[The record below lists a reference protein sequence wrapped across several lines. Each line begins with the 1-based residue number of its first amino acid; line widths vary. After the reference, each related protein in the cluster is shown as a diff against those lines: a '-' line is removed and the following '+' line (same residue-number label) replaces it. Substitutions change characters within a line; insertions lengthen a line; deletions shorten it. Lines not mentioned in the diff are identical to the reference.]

1 MFYGIPYYIYSES
14 EGFVYSVDSMRMTFT
29 IDNDVSEKI
38 FQSDL
43 EYLHRIFSCIDL
55 QSDPEISHR
64 KIVFE
69 ANYKSDSFKH
79 LVAFVVISL
88 SSEDGANGFIHF
100 NPNRLFKSPRAYFE
114 IKHFLSLCSSVT
126 VKKCDVAIDM
136 PYDITSLTPLKS
148 RKNMIIYVESQKNY
162 TFYWGKR
169 NDEGYAKLYSKSL
182 KNKLDEAVT
191 RLEITLGNPDEGDWE
206 KVLLNSIPP
215 IFMPPYK
222 TGNSKVKLRSH
233 ELVIIRLANGF
244 LNGILQRTTLF
255 RILELYEDKAR
266 RKIVKDIL
274 LAGSQ
279 QLQVDFNAIKRVV
292 REVINDI
299 MANRSD

>member
-1 MFYGIPYYIYSES
+1 MFYGIPYFKYIES
-14 EGFVYSVDSMRMTFT
+14 NDYVYSIDSVYTAFT
-29 IDNDVSEKI
+29 LGKEDTEKM
-38 FQSDL
+38 FQSLD
-43 EYLHRIFSCIDL
+43 YLHELFSCINFKC
-55 QSDPEISHR
+55 DPDVITHR
-64 KIVFE
+64 IVFE
-69 ANYKSDSFKH
+69 ANYKCDSYSNLIAHIGIFRVSDD
-79 LVAFVVISL
+79 
-88 SSEDGANGFIHF
+88 SSAGFLHF
-100 NPNRLFKSPRAYFE
+100 NPNRLFQSPKAYDE
-114 IKHFLSLCSSVT
+114 IKRFLGICSSVT

-136 PYDITSLTPLKS
+136 PFDIVSLTPLKG
-148 RKNMIIYVESQKNY
+148 RKNMMIYIESRKSY

-169 NDEGYAKLYSKSL
+169 NEEGYAKLYSKSL
-182 KNKLDEAVT
+182 KNDLDTTVT

-279 QLQVDFNAIKRVV
+279 QLQVDFNAIKRIV